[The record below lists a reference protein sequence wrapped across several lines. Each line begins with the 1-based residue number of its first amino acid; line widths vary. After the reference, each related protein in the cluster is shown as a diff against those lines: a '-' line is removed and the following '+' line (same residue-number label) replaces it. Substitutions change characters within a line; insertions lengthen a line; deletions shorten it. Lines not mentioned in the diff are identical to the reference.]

1 MVLPIIGALG
11 AAIVPAL
18 ASRGLDLLTG
28 VFSGAADAGVEKVAK
43 LIEDQTGI
51 KIEDVAEQKL
61 TDAQWVALKE
71 FELRNQELL
80 LAAAQAQDQAE
91 IERMR
96 VENEDR
102 KNARAL
108 QRQALRSE
116 DWFSRNFIYVYALL
130 ITVLTAAFIG
140 WAAFGPTMGVQPDG
154 SLTEAGLAQS
164 RIVDTVLGF
173 LLGVTLS
180 AIIQFFFGSSQGSGR
195 KSAAIERLLEER
207 RNLAD
212 GTGSGAGTGS
222 GQGRR

>member
-1 MVLPIIGALG
+1 MVLPILGALG
-11 AAIVPAL
+11 AAVVPAL

-51 KIEDVAEQKL
+51 RIEDVAEQKL
-61 TDAQWVALKE
+61 TDAQWIQLKE

-102 KNARAL
+102 KNARGL
-108 QRQALRSE
+108 QRQALRTE

-130 ITVLTAAFIG
+130 ITVMTGAFIG
-140 WAAFGPTMGVQPDG
+140 WAAFGPVFGTDPDG

-180 AIIQFFFGSSQGSGR
+180 AIIQFFFGSSQGSSR
-195 KSAAIERLLEER
+195 KGAAIERLLEE
-207 RNLAD
+207 NTALK
-212 GTGSGAGTGS
+212 GSGS
-222 GQGRR
+222 GGK